1 MYKVYIKIDTQGN
14 IVAVN
19 SDVFLPDPIP
29 EGWVQIDEGIGDK
42 YHHAQN
48 NDFDEPLIT
57 DGGKCR
63 YRYDNGEISESDI
76 SPTLEELKALKTAQ
90 IAAARYEEECAGIT
104 IQGVEIATD
113 RDSQGLILGA
123 VVQAQTTPDY
133 IVQWKTK
140 SGFVTLTAEQIIA
153 IATAVRAHVQA
164 CFDREAYY
172 LTQIEAATT
181 PEMLQAVTFSME

>member
-1 MYKVYIKIDTQGN
+1 MITKRADGSYVIEENGYPYHVPTDW
-14 IVAVN
+14 
-19 SDVFLPDPIP
+19 P
-29 EGWVQIDEGIGDK
+29 EWIEINTYAEAHPEEVEL
-42 YHHAQN
+42 
-48 NDFDEPLIT
+48 EPAPP
-57 DGGKCR
+57 
-63 YRYDNGEISESDI
+63 E
-76 SPTLEELKALKTAQ
+76 PTLEELKALKAAQ
-90 IAAARYEEECAGIT
+90 IAAARYEAECAGIT

-164 CFDREAYY
+164 CFDREAYH
-172 LTQIEAATT
+172 LEQIESATT
-181 PEMLQAVTFSME
+181 PETLQAITFSMN

>member
-1 MYKVYIKIDTQGN
+1 MESKYSGIKKRADGSYLIDRGSGDYH
-14 IVAVN
+14 IPKSWPEWVEVN
-19 SDVFLPDPIP
+19 EYVEAHP
-29 EGWVQIDEGIGDK
+29 EEVEL
-42 YHHAQN
+42 
-48 NDFDEPLIT
+48 EPAPP
-57 DGGKCR
+57 
-63 YRYDNGEISESDI
+63 E
-76 SPTLEELKALKTAQ
+76 PTLEELKTLKAAQ

-123 VVQAQTTPDY
+123 VVQAQTTPGY
-133 IVQWKTK
+133 TVNWKTK
-140 SGFVTLTAEQIIA
+140 QGFVTLSAEQIIA

-181 PEMLQAVTFSME
+181 PEELEAMTFSMN